1 MTPDR
6 TRCVRDRRR
15 RRRSAWCRW
24 CHVDHRTRS
33 HRRDGG
39 GGRAGPNGRDGQD
52 GRDGRDGQRG
62 AATVLAVGLV
72 GVLLT
77 VTLVVAAGI
86 ALVVD
91 HRRAQAAAD
100 LAALAGA
107 QALAPVDGGGS
118 ACGAAGSTAD
128 ANGARLVAC
137 TVVGR
142 DVRVRVEVDGPNV
155 AGLGA
160 SLVAEARAGPANP
173 R

>member
-33 HRRDGG
+33 HRCDGG
-39 GGRAGPNGRDGQD
+39 SGRAGPD

-107 QALAPVDGGGS
+107 QALAPGDGGGS
-118 ACGAAGSTAD
+118 ACGAAGSTAG

-142 DVRVRVEVDGPNV
+142 DVRVRVEVDGPDV